1 MWDISLRGEK
11 NSLHALRGEDVV
23 WFRPGVKDVRVR
35 SWPRALIHRKLKR
48 HEDGFY
54 RMPALLDKG
63 NFDAWLRA
71 EKGQELLK
79 PANDDLLEAWPVSR
93 RVNKTGVGDDDPTII
108 EKIELELPTGQLRKE
123 TSHASVLLSRNC
135 HTSYG
140 PRLFLDGA
148 NSRTDARPH
157 RHSRRP

>member
-1 MWDISLRGEK
+1 
-11 NSLHALRGEDVV
+11 
-23 WFRPGVKDVRVR
+23 
-35 SWPRALIHRKLKR
+35 
-48 HEDGFY
+48 
-54 RMPALLDKG
+54 MPALLDKG

-148 NSRTDARPH
+148 NSRTDGRTH
-157 RHSRRP
+157 RHSRADHDWRSDSVKYLPRSYKYARMDSDLPAVDVAIRDLLER